1 MKKNNHLP
9 FKLIVSAANN
19 GDEIVIEKILDFY
32 DGYISKLSLR
42 PMYDE
47 YGNVYMVIDSELK
60 GRIQEAILKM
70 VLNFEIT
77 VI

>member
-1 MKKNNHLP
+1 MRGNNHLL
-9 FKLIVSAANN
+9 FNLIFSAVNC
-19 GDEIVIEKILDFY
+19 DEIAIEKILDFY

-42 PMYDE
+42 PMRDE

-60 GRIQEAILKM
+60 GRIQEAVIKM
-70 VLNFEIT
+70 VLDFQIS

>member
-1 MKKNNHLP
+1 MKNNNNLL
-9 FKLIVSAANN
+9 FKLIVSANN
-19 GDEIVIEKILDFY
+19 GSEVDITKVLDLY

-60 GRIQEAILKM
+60 GRIQEAVIKM
-70 VLNFEIT
+70 VLNFEID

>member
-1 MKKNNHLP
+1 MNKNNHLL
-9 FKLIVSAANN
+9 FKIIASAAN
-19 GDEIVIEKILDFY
+19 GDKNSIKKVLDFY

-42 PMYDE
+42 SVHDE

-60 GRIQEAILKM
+60 GRIQEAVMKM
-70 VLNFEIT
+70 VLNFKIT

>member
-1 MKKNNHLP
+1 MKKNSHLP
-9 FKLIVSAANN
+9 FKLIVSAANGN
-19 GDEIVIEKILDFY
+19 KITIKKILDFY

-60 GRIQEAILKM
+60 GRIQEAVMKM
-70 VLNFEIT
+70 VLNFKIT